1 MDKLK
6 PCPFCGSTNI
16 TMGAY
21 SIAPECHIEC
31 ECGAG
36 IELIV
41 NFDAEMS
48 VEEHD
53 DLCAMELTKA
63 WNQRAQ
69 QQSNKPLTQE
79 ELRKMDGE
87 PVWCVDGIGNVAW
100 CLVSVWSNREEK
112 AQGAD
117 CVDKNDGLW
126 DATYYGM
133 KGNGEHGLHAV
144 GWLAYRRKPEVQDG
158 T

>member
-1 MDKLK
+1 MDELKPCLDELK
-6 PCPFCGSTNI
+6 PCPFCGGTNI

-53 DLCAMELTKA
+53 DLCAMELAMA
-63 WNQRAQ
+63 WNRRAGL
-69 QQSNKPLTQE
+69 SNNPLTLE
-79 ELRKMDGE
+79 ELRGMRGE
-87 PVWCVDGIGNVAW
+87 PVYVVKGKCQWWDIVDFIAGGWLYLRIANKTDLAIDGY
-100 CLVSVWSNREEK
+100 SN
-112 AQGAD
+112 
-117 CVDKNDGLW
+117 
-126 DATYYGM
+126 
-133 KGNGEHGLHAV
+133 

-158 T
+158 

>member
-1 MDKLK
+1 MMDELKPCLDELK
-6 PCPFCGSTNI
+6 PCPFCGGTNI

-53 DLCAMELTKA
+53 DLCAMELAMA
-63 WNQRAQ
+63 WNRRAGL
-69 QQSNKPLTQE
+69 SNNPLTLE
-79 ELRKMDGE
+79 ELRGMRGE
-87 PVWCVDGIGNVAW
+87 PVYVVKGKCQWWDIVDFIAGGWLYLRIANKTDLA
-100 CLVSVWSNREEK
+100 L
-112 AQGAD
+112 D
-117 CVDKNDGLW
+117 D
-126 DATYYGM
+126 YGT
-133 KGNGEHGLHAV
+133 K
-144 GWLAYRRKPEVQDG
+144 WLAYRRKPEVQDG
-158 T
+158 

>member
-1 MDKLK
+1 MDELK
-6 PCPFCGSTNI
+6 PCPFCGGTNI

-69 QQSNKPLTQE
+69 QQENKPLTLE
-79 ELRKMDGE
+79 ELRGMRGE
-87 PVWCVDGIGNVAW
+87 PVYFVKGKCQW
-100 CLVSVWSNREEK
+100 
-112 AQGAD
+112 
-117 CVDKNDGLW
+117 W
-126 DATYYGM
+126 DIVNFTAGGWLYLRIANKTDLALDDYGT
-133 KGNGEHGLHAV
+133 K
-144 GWLAYRRKPEVQDG
+144 WLAYRRKLEVQDDG

>member
-1 MDKLK
+1 MDELK
-6 PCPFCGSTNI
+6 PCPFCGGTNI

-69 QQSNKPLTQE
+69 QQENKPLTLE
-79 ELRKMDGE
+79 ELRGMRGE
-87 PVWCVDGIGNVAW
+87 PVYVVKGKCQWWDIVDFTAGGWLYLRIANKTDLA
-100 CLVSVWSNREEK
+100 L
-112 AQGAD
+112 D
-117 CVDKNDGLW
+117 D
-126 DATYYGM
+126 YGT
-133 KGNGEHGLHAV
+133 K
-144 GWLAYRRKPEVQDG
+144 WLAYRRKPEVQDG
-158 T
+158 

>member
-1 MDKLK
+1 MMDELK
-6 PCPFCGSTNI
+6 PCPFCGGTNI

-41 NFDAEMS
+41 NFNAEMS

-53 DLCAMELTKA
+53 DLCAVELTKA

-69 QQSNKPLTQE
+69 QQENKPLTLE
-79 ELRKMDGE
+79 ELRGMRGE
-87 PVWCVDGIGNVAW
+87 PVYVVKGKCQWWDIVDFIAGGWLYLRIANKTDLAIDGY
-100 CLVSVWSNREEK
+100 SN
-112 AQGAD
+112 
-117 CVDKNDGLW
+117 
-126 DATYYGM
+126 
-133 KGNGEHGLHAV
+133 
-144 GWLAYRRKPEVQDG
+144 GWLAYRRKPEV
-158 T
+158 

>member
-1 MDKLK
+1 MDELK
-6 PCPFCGSTNI
+6 PCPFCGGTNI

-41 NFDAEMS
+41 NFNAEMS

-53 DLCAMELTKA
+53 DLCAVELTKA

-69 QQSNKPLTQE
+69 QQENKPLTLE
-79 ELRKMDGE
+79 ELRGMRGE
-87 PVWCVDGIGNVAW
+87 PVYVVKGKCQWWDIVDFIAGGWLYLRIANKTDLAIDGY
-100 CLVSVWSNREEK
+100 SN
-112 AQGAD
+112 
-117 CVDKNDGLW
+117 
-126 DATYYGM
+126 
-133 KGNGEHGLHAV
+133 
-144 GWLAYRRKPEVQDG
+144 GWLAYRRKPEA
-158 T
+158 

>member
-1 MDKLK
+1 MTIDEV
-6 PCPFCGSTNI
+6 TNV
-16 TMGAY
+16 T
-21 SIAPECHIEC
+21 IEDAIKYF
-31 ECGAG
+31 EHA
-36 IELIV
+36 IFTQDFSPHTVRAKAINELV
-41 NFDAEMS
+41 LAA
-48 VEEHD
+48 
-53 DLCAMELTKA
+53 L
-63 WNQRAQ
+63 RAQ
-69 QQSNKPLTQE
+69 QQSNDPLTQE

-87 PVWCVDGIGNVAW
+87 PVWCVDGTGNVAW

>member
-1 MDKLK
+1 MMDELK
-6 PCPFCGSTNI
+6 PCPFCGGTNI

-53 DLCAMELTKA
+53 DLCAMELAMA
-63 WNQRAQ
+63 WNRRAQ
-69 QQSNKPLTQE
+69 QQENKPLTLE
-79 ELRKMDGE
+79 ELRGMRGE
-87 PVWCVDGIGNVAW
+87 PVYVVKGKCQWWDIVDFTAGGWLYLRIANKTDLA
-100 CLVSVWSNREEK
+100 L
-112 AQGAD
+112 D
-117 CVDKNDGLW
+117 D
-126 DATYYGM
+126 YGT
-133 KGNGEHGLHAV
+133 K
-144 GWLAYRRKPEVQDG
+144 WLAYRQKPEVQDG
-158 T
+158 

>member
-69 QQSNKPLTQE
+69 QQDVYKRQIWDSE
-79 ELRKMDGE
+79 EECLER
-87 PVWCVDGIGNVAW
+87 PVSYDV
-100 CLVSVWSNREEK
+100 
-112 AQGAD
+112 
-117 CVDKNDGLW
+117 
-126 DATYYGM
+126 
-133 KGNGEHGLHAV
+133 
-144 GWLAYRRKPEVQDG
+144 
-158 T
+158 